1 MEEVIRP
8 KISIVI
14 PLYNEAEVFDELR
27 QRLEELMKAFE
38 LSIEVVMVDDGS
50 SDLTAEKMRKLS
62 MENKNFQS
70 VFLSRNFGHQIAL
83 TAGLR
88 FAQAQEAIML
98 MDADLQDPPE
108 MIHKFYEHLKQ
119 GNDVVYAVRSSR
131 QSTFL
136 MKIAYSLFYRAMKR
150 FSYINIPLDSGD
162 FAMISRRVADHINA
176 MPEESRFIRGMRSWV
191 GFRQIGIS
199 HDREERKSGN
209 SKYSLK
215 NLISLALNG
224 LFNFS
229 KYPIRFT
236 VMLGLVALSSSLAYF
251 LITLVRK
258 FVIGDVPSGF
268 TALLFTII
276 LFGGLQLIAIGII
289 GEYVLRIFFQVK
301 NRPLYIVKERIKNGE
316 TTIE

>member
-251 LITLVRK
+251 LITLFRK